1 FMGLV
6 FCVLIVL
13 IELVFLHG
21 LRCWQKKQWLP
32 ATFSFVGTTNDWSKI
47 GYPLLLA
54 LFEET
59 IYRFLWFN
67 ILAFQWHLPTI
78 IVLIV
83 TSFCYA
89 LNHLL
94 MGKSIFYAKLVT
106 GIIYG
111 SIYMLTSQLWLVVI
125 MHVGG
130 NLLVEC
136 LSHLQTK
143 KKKEVT

>member
-1 FMGLV
+1 
-6 FCVLIVL
+6 
-13 IELVFLHG
+13 
-21 LRCWQKKQWLP
+21 
-32 ATFSFVGTTNDWSKI
+32 
-47 GYPLLLA
+47 
-54 LFEET
+54 
-59 IYRFLWFN
+59 
-67 ILAFQWHLPTI
+67 
-78 IVLIV
+78 
-83 TSFCYA
+83 CYA